1 MRKNPFFSKKNL
13 FGITKQGGAWVW
25 FFFKLFLH
33 DKNKW
38 SVTISSGIS
47 QRMSLI
53 TMLEVIIINIHKKPF
68 FQNFFGILKVIYQI
82 QGGAH
87 ELDFFFK
94 LFLPCDK

>member
-1 MRKNPFFSKKNL
+1 
-13 FGITKQGGAWVW
+13 
-25 FFFKLFLH
+25 
-33 DKNKW
+33 
-38 SVTISSGIS
+38 
-47 QRMSLI
+47 MSLI